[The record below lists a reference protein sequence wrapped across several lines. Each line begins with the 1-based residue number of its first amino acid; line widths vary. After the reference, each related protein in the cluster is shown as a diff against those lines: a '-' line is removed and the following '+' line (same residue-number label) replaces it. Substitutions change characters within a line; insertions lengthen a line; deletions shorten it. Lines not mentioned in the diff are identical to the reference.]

1 MRGVF
6 SGNAP
11 MASLIASVLQMLAQN
26 SAARERV
33 GLCLPPP
40 GVVAE
45 PRLPALDSREAA
57 AGSAGGGPFGGVGL
71 WAPDW
76 RDCSGGGAGSR
87 RPLAPARA

>member
-33 GLCLPPP
+33 DLCLPP
-40 GVVAE
+40 AQ
-45 PRLPALDSREAA
+45 
-57 AGSAGGGPFGGVGL
+57 
-71 WAPDW
+71 
-76 RDCSGGGAGSR
+76 
-87 RPLAPARA
+87 